1 MMRKA
6 YPTVAAALFVVLSA
20 AVLAAAAPADRE
32 VTFVTSDNVRLTGT
46 VSGSGIAGVVL
57 AHMLGG
63 DRSDWTPFARLLARE
78 GYTVLAFDFR
88 GHGKSPGSFDEAVLD
103 RDVRAAAGFLKDQGV
118 TRVALIG
125 ASMGGTASIKV
136 AASDRIAA
144 LVVISSP
151 MMYGA
156 RLTQADLARL
166 TMSSLWIASE
176 KDQPYATTVRNM
188 YAVAKG
194 EKSLHVYP
202 GARHGTQLFSS
213 PYSADFTSRLL
224 GFLKRSVPPR

>member
-1 MMRKA
+1 MSRTTWSLA
-6 YPTVAAALFVVLSA
+6 IVLLGVSLVAVALTGASPVERA
-20 AVLAAAAPADRE
+20 
-32 VTFVTSDNVRLTGT
+32 VTFVTSDGIRIAATAFGR
-46 VSGSGIAGVVL
+46 GSTGVVL

-103 RDVRAAAGFLKDQGV
+103 RDVRAAAEFLKDQEV

-151 MMYGA
+151 MTYGA
-156 RLTQADLARL
+156 RVTRADLARL
-166 TMSSLWIASE
+166 VMSSLWIVSE

-188 YAVAKG
+188 YAAAKG
-194 EKSLHVYP
+194 EKSLHTYP
-202 GARHGTQLFSS
+202 GSQHGTQLFSS
-213 PYSADFTSRLL
+213 PYSADFTARLL
-224 GFLKRSVPPR
+224 GFLKRSVPPQ

>member
-1 MMRKA
+1 MMRRA
-6 YPTVAAALFVVLSA
+6 YPTAAVVLCVVLSA
-20 AVLAAAAPADRE
+20 ADLAAAAPADRE

-46 VSGSGIAGVVL
+46 AFGSGMAGVVL

-63 DRSDWTPFARLLARE
+63 DRSDWTPFARLVARE

-103 RDVRAAAGFLKDQGV
+103 RDVRAAAEFLRSQGIA
-118 TRVALIG
+118 RVALIG

-136 AASDRIAA
+136 SASDGIAA

-151 MMYGA
+151 MTYGA
-156 RLTQADLARL
+156 RVTRADLARL
-166 TMSSLWIASE
+166 AMSSLWIVSE

-194 EKSLHVYP
+194 EKSLHTYP
-202 GARHGTQLFSS
+202 GSQHGTQLFSS
-213 PYSADFTSRLL
+213 PYSADFTARLL
-224 GFLKRSVPPR
+224 GFLKKSVPPQ